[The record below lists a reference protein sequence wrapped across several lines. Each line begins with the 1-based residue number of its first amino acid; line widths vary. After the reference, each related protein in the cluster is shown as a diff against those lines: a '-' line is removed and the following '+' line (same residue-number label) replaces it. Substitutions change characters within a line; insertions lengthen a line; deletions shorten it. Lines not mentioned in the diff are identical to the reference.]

1 MLQRLDLRSRITAAG
16 VHLLISATIAA
27 GAALLVFGLWYPG
40 AFRDLA
46 GGRDLFLLVT
56 SVDVVL
62 GPVLTFAVFNRAKG
76 WRHLRWDL
84 TVIGILQLA
93 ALAYGMH
100 TVSLVRPIAMVFE
113 VDRFRL
119 VTANDVPPDDLRLA
133 RPPYDKLSWTGPSL
147 LGARSAESGRER
159 IDSIFKAM
167 NGTDVGSRPQF
178 WQPYQQSKAAA
189 LARSRP
195 LAALLEHYPSQASET
210 RRRLADMGADES
222 TARFLPAMARSQ
234 WVAVL
239 NAGGEVLGYLPL
251 DGFF

>member
-1 MLQRLDLRSRITAAG
+1 MLQRLDLRRRSTAAG

-40 AFRDLA
+40 AFRYLA

-84 TVIGILQLA
+84 TVIGLVQLA
-93 ALAYGMH
+93 ALAYGLH
-100 TVSLVRPIAMVFE
+100 TVALVRPVAMVFE

-119 VTANDVPPDDLRLA
+119 VTASDVPADDLLLA
-133 RPPYDKLSWTGPSL
+133 RPPYDRLSWTGPSL
-147 LGARSAESGRER
+147 LGARAPVAGPER

-167 NGTDVGSRPQF
+167 GGTDVSSRPQF

-195 LAALLEHYPSQASET
+195 VATLLGHYPAKADET
-210 RRRLADMGADES
+210 RRRLADMSADES
-222 TARFLPAMARSQ
+222 TARFLPAMARGE
-234 WVAVL
+234 WVGVL
-239 NAGGEVLGYLPL
+239 NATGDVLGYLPL

>member
-1 MLQRLDLRSRITAAG
+1 MLERLDLRSRAIAAG
-16 VHLLISATIAA
+16 VHLLISATIAL
-27 GAALLVFGLWYPG
+27 GAALLVFGVWYPG
-40 AFRDLA
+40 AFRYLA

-93 ALAYGMH
+93 ALVYGLH
-100 TVSLVRPIAMVFE
+100 TVAVVRPIAMVFE
-113 VDRFRL
+113 VDRLRL
-119 VTANDVPPDDLRLA
+119 VTASDVPPDDLRLA
-133 RPPYDKLSWTGPSL
+133 KPPYDRLSWTGPSL
-147 LGARSAESGRER
+147 LGARTPEPGEEHNDAL
-159 IDSIFKAM
+159 FKALE
-167 NGTDVGSRPQF
+167 GIDVSSRPQF
-178 WQPYQQSKAAA
+178 WQPYERSKAAA

-195 LAALLEHYPSQASET
+195 LATLMKHYPAKAEDT

-222 TARFLPAMARSQ
+222 TGRFLPAMARSE

-239 NAGGEVLGYLPL
+239 NAGGDVLGYLPL